1 MHSESIDSV
10 RTAADTKPLLGRRW
24 GRPGAARFLVM
35 CWYEPHGIT
44 TVYENIAIWQRLSEF
59 ELEIL
64 NLWPTRGHP
73 LVLPPTID
81 LSEFDGVIIHAALSY
96 SFENLNAL
104 DSQLGR
110 PFEHYDGI
118 KVLMKQDEQRATSL
132 FAEYLGRKQFDVLL
146 TCVPE
151 LELFRVYPRDKV
163 GDLAFVNVLT
173 GYVSQ
178 AMREMSNPWSRS
190 RPIDI
195 GYRGSIQPLC
205 FGRLGFEKRKIGYD
219 VLAALSGRD
228 AIRSDISSRPQDRF
242 NGSAWMD
249 FISASKATLGVES
262 GSNLFDFDGAVE
274 EWCHGFEA
282 SHLEM
287 NPLSE
292 ELYNLA
298 HAEYLWKLEGNV
310 DYAQVSPRHF
320 EAGAAR
326 SLQVLYDGRYS
337 DIFVPGAHF
346 LPLARDLSNLPEIVE
361 TLNDERKCREIT
373 ERCFAEIIHNPSY
386 GYEAFVAKV
395 DAALES
401 ALNRK
406 RGARRLS
413 TAPAGD
419 PPRCLILTTA
429 DPAEDPRL
437 GRITA
442 ALALEHEVY
451 EIGTYGSGVD
461 GGGPRLERLSE
472 RHLRLRVEPTRHE
485 SWWIPRPNTTG
496 HALSLGLQKLLYLA
510 VLIEASEPQLR
521 SSIGALDALPD
532 DVARFREQAR
542 LVLNFSSAL
551 FEAAQRTGQFDLV
564 LVTDVGSL
572 PAGVALREETGA
584 LLLINLGECFPDRA
598 PGVRHWQSEF
608 WASFNRELVAKA
620 DLAVTASS
628 QSAPLL
634 AAEYGREFE
643 VLPSFEP
650 VRQRIF
656 EATPSQRRPEA
667 SGRIDL
673 AWVDDHNAMRN
684 RAPAESETARL
695 LKSYAAEIVRLYED
709 HPVQAELQ
717 TARVLNSYAAEIIRL
732 NEYFPAEIA
741 RLNEVYPA
749 EISQFRAEINRLHE
763 VYPAEI
769 AKSQAEINRLHEVYK
784 AEIGKLHTE
793 LDRLRQVIESYWG
806 VKIYRLCKRGG
817 ASVLRTLNRAGSVE
831 S

>member
-1 MHSESIDSV
+1 VHSESIDSV

-44 TVYENIAIWQRLSEF
+44 TVYENIAMWQRLSEF

-287 NPLSE
+287 NALSE

-401 ALNRK
+401 ALKRK

-442 ALALEHEVY
+442 ALALEHE
-451 EIGTYGSGVD
+451 G
-461 GGGPRLERLSE
+461 
-472 RHLRLRVEPTRHE
+472 
-485 SWWIPRPNTTG
+485 
-496 HALSLGLQKLLYLA
+496 
-510 VLIEASEPQLR
+510 
-521 SSIGALDALPD
+521 DA
-532 DVARFREQAR
+532 
-542 LVLNFSSAL
+542 
-551 FEAAQRTGQFDLV
+551 
-564 LVTDVGSL
+564 
-572 PAGVALREETGA
+572 VALRHGAAMLVEGGANLRGAAVAIVGERFHDDGDAARPIALVAHFLVIGRILAAGAALDRTLDGIPRHIGGARRGQGGTKAGIHVGIGQAGARRGGQFADQLGEDLGA
-584 LLLINLGECFPDRA
+584 L
-598 PGVRHWQSEF
+598 
-608 WASFNRELVAKA
+608 
-620 DLAVTASS
+620 
-628 QSAPLL
+628 
-634 AAEYGREFE
+634 
-643 VLPSFEP
+643 
-650 VRQRIF
+650 
-656 EATPSQRRPEA
+656 
-667 SGRIDL
+667 
-673 AWVDDHNAMRN
+673 
-684 RAPAESETARL
+684 
-695 LKSYAAEIVRLYED
+695 
-709 HPVQAELQ
+709 
-717 TARVLNSYAAEIIRL
+717 RVLRALAMHDVLELGMTGHRNGPR
-732 NEYFPAEIA
+732 
-741 RLNEVYPA
+741 
-749 EISQFRAEINRLHE
+749 ISN
-763 VYPAEI
+763 
-769 AKSQAEINRLHEVYK
+769 K
-784 AEIGKLHTE
+784 AL
-793 LDRLRQVIESYWG
+793 
-806 VKIYRLCKRGG
+806 
-817 ASVLRTLNRAGSVE
+817 ASVSGGQRPSRGYR
-831 S
+831 